1 MIERTRTRRLSMA
14 GLLLGALTLWPGAGS
29 GNPPHPREGRTVVPR
44 AIVQQR
50 PGAGAAQ
57 VATPP
62 LNVVLLIIDDI
73 RRDSIAVAGNPV
85 VRTPHIDQLAAE
97 GVRFEQARVT
107 TSICMVSRATMLTG
121 QYMSRHGIT
130 AFGTPLAP
138 DAFARTYPG
147 VLRRAGYWTGYVG
160 KYDVGRPRVEDYD
173 FLRAYH
179 GAHWI
184 TESDGSRVHVT
195 EKNAGDS
202 LEFLRTRPK
211 DRSFVLTVGFF
222 ASHAEDDAKEQYLPQ
237 DWSARHYD
245 GVTIPPSRHG
255 DPRYLQALPPFLSAE
270 ANEGRV
276 RYHWRFD
283 TAERYQAYMT
293 RYYRLITEVD
303 EAIGRLAGELKAQGV
318 YEQTMI
324 VVVGDNG
331 YFHADRGLA
340 DKWYPYEE
348 SIRIPLVVRDP
359 RVPAARRGRVRQELA
374 LNIDVAPTIVAAAGQ
389 PIPDVMQGR
398 DLSPLYLQG
407 RAPAWRDE
415 FFYEHPTITRRERIP
430 SSQAVVRRDWKYVE
444 WPEYDYRQLFDLR
457 ADPDE
462 LRNLVDDERHQR
474 DRARLANALAR
485 WRASVR

>member
-1 MIERTRTRRLSMA
+1 MIGRTRARRLSMA
-14 GLLLGALTLWPGAGS
+14 GLLLGALGLWPGAGS
-29 GNPPHPREGRTVVPR
+29 G
-44 AIVQQR
+44 
-50 PGAGAAQ
+50 Q
-57 VATPP
+57 VASAP

-73 RRDSIAVAGNPV
+73 RWDSIGAAGNPV
-85 VRTPHIDQLAAE
+85 VRTPHIDRLAAE

-147 VLRRAGYWTGYVG
+147 LLRRAGYWTGYVG
-160 KYDVGRPRVEDYD
+160 KYDVGRPRAEDFD
-173 FLRAYH
+173 FVRAYH
-179 GAHWI
+179 GTHWVAGP
-184 TESDGSRVHVT
+184 DGSRVHVT
-195 EKNAGDS
+195 EKNAQDS
-202 LEFLRTRPK
+202 LEFLRTRPT

-222 ASHAEDDAKEQYLPQ
+222 ASHAEDNAKEQYLPQ
-237 DWSARHYD
+237 DWSARDYE
-245 GVTIPPSRHG
+245 GVTIPPPLHG
-255 DPRYLQALPPFLSAE
+255 DPRYLQALPPFLSDE

-283 TAERYQAYMT
+283 TAGSYQAYMT

-303 EAIGRLAGELKAQGV
+303 EAIGRLARELKAQGV
-318 YEQTMI
+318 YERTLI

-331 YFHADRGLA
+331 YFQADRGLA

-359 RVPAARRGRVRQELA
+359 RMPQAQRGRSRQELA

-389 PIPDVMQGR
+389 QVPEVMQGR
-398 DLSPLYLQG
+398 DLSPLYLRG

-430 SSQAVVRRDWKYVE
+430 SSRAVVRRDWKFVE

-462 LRNLVDDERHQR
+462 VRNLADDPVH
-474 DRARLANALAR
+474 ARRVAELTTRLRGWQAR
-485 WRASVR
+485 VR